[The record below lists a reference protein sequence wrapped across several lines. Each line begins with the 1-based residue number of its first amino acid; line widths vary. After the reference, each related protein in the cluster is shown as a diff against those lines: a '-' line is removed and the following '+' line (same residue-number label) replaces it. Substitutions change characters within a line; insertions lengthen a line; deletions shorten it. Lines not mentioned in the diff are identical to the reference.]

1 MNIFLYILSGKTR
14 ERNSEIMSKQDIA
27 LGIILYFFGFMS
39 YPIIF
44 LLRMA
49 FEDYIYDVAHR
60 DERDERR

>member
-1 MNIFLYILSGKTR
+1 
-14 ERNSEIMSKQDIA
+14 MSKQDII
-27 LGIILYFFGFMS
+27 LGILLYFFGFIS

-60 DERDERR
+60 EEKEDEKRKYRWE